1 VCCKAQTQAQLVPWP
16 AALGA
21 LPCDSGVPLTVLRGG
36 PAAQLFC
43 LATLPGPQQRAP
55 AGGRESS
62 YAGGDSGTAGEDCMV
77 ALSLR

>member
-1 VCCKAQTQAQLVPWP
+1 MQTAAQLVPWP
-16 AALGA
+16 APLGA

-43 LATLPGPQQRAP
+43 LATLPGPQQRPP
-55 AGGRESS
+55 AVSS
-62 YAGGDSGTAGEDCMV
+62 LGGDSSAAGEDCVV

>member
-1 VCCKAQTQAQLVPWP
+1 MPWP

-21 LPCDSGVPLTVLRGG
+21 LPCDSSVPLTVLRGG

-43 LATLPGPQQRAP
+43 LATVPGPQQQGLDA
-55 AGGRESS
+55 GRECS
-62 YAGGDSGTAGEDCMV
+62 YAGGDSSAVGEDCVV